1 MKTITCGRVVTSFRT
16 GLLLILMV
24 AASTVSAQALQ
35 IKLAS
40 VAPENSPYGIA
51 LNQLATNWERLSGG
65 TVQVIIYPNG
75 IAGDQS
81 DMLRKM
87 RIGQLQGGIFA
98 STGLTT
104 VAKAALAVS
113 VPFLIRNEA
122 QLANAMRALR
132 PVLTRDAASKGLTAV
147 AWADVGWMYLFSR
160 TPVKTPDQ
168 AKELRL
174 AVPPDQQSLIEAFK
188 ALGYRPVPVDIPET
202 LTALNSGLVD
212 AFFASPSIAA
222 GYQWFAVAPYLVD
235 MKIAP
240 VIGAILV
247 DTATWNRLPAELRT
261 QFVASARETEIELQ
275 RALADLDAKAVTI
288 MQSYGLRV
296 LPVSDAE
303 KNAWQDELQEHEHAI
318 IGPVFDRST
327 VELIKNSMD
336 KVGAAGE

>member
-1 MKTITCGRVVTSFRT
+1 MKTNGCIRHVTLFRPMLILALMIAAT
-16 GLLLILMV
+16 GL
-24 AASTVSAQALQ
+24 SAQSLQ

-40 VAPENSPYGIA
+40 VAPENSPYGTA
-51 LNQLATNWERLSGG
+51 LNQLANNWERLSGG
-65 TVQVIIYPNG
+65 TVQVVIYPNG

-122 QLANAMRALR
+122 HLASAMQALR
-132 PVLTRDAASKGLTAV
+132 PILNRDAESKGLTAV

-160 TPVKTPDQ
+160 TPVKTPEQ
-168 AKELRL
+168 AKALRL

-212 AFFASPSIAA
+212 AFFASPSLAA

-235 MKIAP
+235 MRIAP

-247 DTATWNRLPAELRT
+247 DTATWRRLPAELRT
-261 QFVASARETEIELQ
+261 QFVASARKTEIELQ
-275 RALADLDAKAVTI
+275 KALAALDEKAITI
-288 MQSYGLRV
+288 MQGYGLKV

-303 KNAWQDELQEHEHAI
+303 KSAWQNELQEHEHAI
-318 IGPVFDRST
+318 IGPVFDRSI
-327 VELIKNSMD
+327 VELIKNSME
-336 KVGAAGE
+336 KVGATGE